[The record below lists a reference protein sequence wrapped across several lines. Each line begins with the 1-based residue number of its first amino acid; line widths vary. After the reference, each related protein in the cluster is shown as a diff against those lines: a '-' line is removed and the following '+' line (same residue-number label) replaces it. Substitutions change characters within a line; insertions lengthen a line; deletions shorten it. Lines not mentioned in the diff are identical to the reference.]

1 MDTAGFEDWY
11 QSLHPGTVAG
21 LWALCAD
28 RDLAQ
33 ECADEA
39 FARALTR
46 WPDLRTMEHPRAW
59 LQTVALNVLRRA
71 LRRRSM
77 ENKVIGR
84 LRPAPSVEP
93 VPVFPEVW
101 VAVRLLPTRQR
112 VAIVLRYVA
121 DLGEDEIAAT
131 MGVTRGTVASTLADA
146 RHALALVLGPQ
157 TDPSEVRHG

>member
-1 MDTAGFEDWY
+1 
-11 QSLHPGTVAG
+11 
-21 LWALCAD
+21 
-28 RDLAQ
+28 
-33 ECADEA
+33 
-39 FARALTR
+39 
-46 WPDLRTMEHPRAW
+46 
-59 LQTVALNVLRRA
+59 
-71 LRRRSM
+71 M